1 MQIDPVQEWQRLTAE
16 YREKYDGE
24 LLELARDYADLTET
38 AQQALRQEMRSRGMG
53 DPENP
58 KSISTLQSAPGKP
71 SQSSLALGNAPW
83 AGDPVDIAFGAFGAQ
98 APQPVPDTPETE
110 TEVDGPHEYTWKTP
124 LCECYNREEAAQLQE
139 ALRRAGIES
148 WFNFGGYTTSFVP
161 ETSQSVMFGDI
172 QVLVAADQLD
182 QARVIAE
189 KPIPQEIIDDSKI
202 DVPEYVVPKCPK
214 CGAEDTILEAVE
226 PSNTW
231 RCEQCDAQWTE
242 NLPQTEGERQSG

>member
-38 AQQALRQEMRSRGMG
+38 AQQALRQEMRSRGLS

-58 KSISTLQSAPGKP
+58 KSVTALQSAQREPAQP
-71 SQSSLALGNAPW
+71 PLALGNAPW
-83 AGDPVDIAFGAFGAQ
+83 AGNPVDIAFGTFAGR

-110 TEVDGPHEYTWKTP
+110 AEVDGPHEYTWKTP
-124 LCECYNREEAAQLQE
+124 LCECETSEQAQQLVE
-139 ALRRAGIES
+139 ALQKKGIDAWVDGAGS
-148 WFNFGGYTTSFVP
+148 SSRYAMSALDYP
-161 ETSQSVMFGDI
+161 R
-172 QVLVAADQLD
+172 VLVAADQLD
-182 QARVIAE
+182 QARAIAE
-189 KPIPQEIIDDSKI
+189 KPIPQEIIEDSKI
-202 DVPEYVVPKCPK
+202 EVPEYVVPKCPK
-214 CGAEDTILEAVE
+214 CGAEDPILESVE

-242 NLPQTEGERQSG
+242 NLPQTEGERQSS